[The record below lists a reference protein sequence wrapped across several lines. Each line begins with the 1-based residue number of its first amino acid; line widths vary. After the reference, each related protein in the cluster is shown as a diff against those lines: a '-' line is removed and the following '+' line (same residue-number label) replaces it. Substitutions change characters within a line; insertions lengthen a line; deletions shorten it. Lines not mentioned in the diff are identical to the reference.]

1 MSDTVLE
8 MKGIRKS
15 FGATHA
21 LKDVSFTVEKG
32 EVHMLLGENGAGKS
46 TLMKILAGSLAAD
59 AGSIYWE
66 GKEIEITSPSVA
78 RNLGISM
85 VYQEL
90 ALVGTMTVM
99 ENILMGDMNC
109 LGKTNILDKGACR
122 KRAKD
127 VLDRVG
133 LGNLSMDAV
142 VDTLSLGVR
151 QLIEI
156 AKGLSGNA
164 KLLILDEPTSA
175 LTETEVDNLFGIIEG
190 LQKEGISFIF
200 ITHKL
205 EEVFRI
211 GSRVSILRDGEVI
224 GETKPIGEVEENDM
238 ITRMVGREITEF
250 YPKEYNTK
258 DDGEVLME
266 VNGLTN
272 YKYFHDVSFKVKK
285 GEVLGLAGLVG
296 SGTTEIVEA
305 IFGLKRI
312 DEGSITFL
320 GKPYEAPAPY
330 KSLRRGIGMLA
341 KDRKHSLLLHMPIY
355 CNIALSN
362 AYDFVRFKIV
372 RLQKK
377 ERTESE
383 IYAKKLRLKAASVQH
398 LASSLSGGN
407 QQKVVIS
414 RLLCAKC
421 KLFIMDDPTRGI
433 DVGAKIDVY
442 NAINELTAEGNSVIL
457 ISSQLPELLG
467 ISDRIL
473 VARDGTIAGEFDAR
487 SCTQEEIMSIIAGGE
502 KHECPCYE
510 TSKAPDKTAAVQPD
524 RDLPGSVYHHD
535 NRQPH
540 VPAAGERDEPSE
552 AVRGLRHPR
561 HRRDLR
567 HHDRRH

>member
-109 LGKTNILDKGACR
+109 LGKTNVLDKGACR
-122 KRAKD
+122 KRAKN
-127 VLDRVG
+127 VLERVG
-133 LGNLSMDAV
+133 LGNLSIDAV
-142 VDTLSLGVR
+142 VETLSLGVR

-224 GETKPIGEVEENDM
+224 GETKPINEVEEHDM

-258 DDGEVLME
+258 DDGEALME

-312 DEGSITFL
+312 DEGSVTFL
-320 GKPYEAPAPY
+320 GKPYESPAPY

-377 ERTESE
+377 ERAESE

-502 KHECPCYE
+502 KHE
-510 TSKAPDKTAAVQPD
+510 
-524 RDLPGSVYHHD
+524 
-535 NRQPH
+535 
-540 VPAAGERDEPSE
+540 
-552 AVRGLRHPR
+552 
-561 HRRDLR
+561 
-567 HHDRRH
+567 